1 MLGGHPAVNK
11 TNAERKAAEA
21 AMITARAKPA

>member
-1 MLGGHPAVNK
+1 VNK

-21 AMITARAKPA
+21 AMITARAKPASS